1 MITIDILEQLEHFI
15 HNILTK
21 KYILQHSKFEYM
33 AHNGMKSIFRENLTG
48 KSFSEVLI
56 LALTNPQYDKRLSVE
71 FTSSVHEN
79 SKLRTW
85 GEHG

>member
-1 MITIDILEQLEHFI
+1 MDGTRIGMNGYVQF
-15 HNILTK
+15 LTPSDLII
-21 KYILQHSKFEYM
+21 YS
-33 AHNGMKSIFRENLTG
+33 GTG

-56 LALTNPQYDKRLSVE
+56 LALTNPQYDNGLSIE